1 MNSAEAAKIADC
13 HIFNAV
19 NRIEFQNRLRFDDP
33 YKRLAAAI
41 ILQAAIDK
49 LKSEKETSYWYYGR
63 RIYICNEMKEDDY
76 RFYADIAGVNYS
88 WTEFLDAVSKNVRKR
103 KCTDAAELID
113 ILEEE

>member
-1 MNSAEAAKIADC
+1 MNSAEVAKIADC
-13 HIFNAV
+13 HILNAV
-19 NRIEFQNRLRFDDP
+19 NRIEFQNRMRFDDP

-63 RIYICNEMKEDDY
+63 RVYICNGMKEDDY

-88 WTEFLDAVSKNVRKR
+88 WTEFLAAVSKNVRKR